1 MSGLALILG
10 QGFVM
15 NWFYSKK
22 IGLEIKRFWQSVL
35 PIYLVPI
42 LMALITLV
50 LGRYIIDF
58 YSVITLIIG
67 IMAFSAIY
75 CVYNWVFIMNSEEK
89 QIIKDL
95 IPVKSR

>member
-10 QGFVM
+10 QGIVM
-15 NWFYSKK
+15 NWFYSRK
-22 IGLEIKRFWQSVL
+22 IGLEIKRFWHSIL
-35 PIYLVPI
+35 PIYLFPI
-42 LMALITLV
+42 VMALVTLI

-67 IMAFSAIY
+67 ILAFSVIY
-75 CVYNWVFIMNSEEK
+75 CVFNWAFIMNSEEK